1 LGRAALLIARS
12 PRQSASV
19 TWIAPPIPALCFR
32 KRGWTMNRK
41 LGALYGVATAV
52 LLATQPP
59 LSSPAAKAMS
69 PIKFVFLTQVA
80 LLISV
85 PLLLSRTRP
94 FPRDRLQSS
103 RSTALPHGR
112 KGKRCVFST
121 QFGNHYSMS
130 LGFIRPAQAFVN
142 RYGAKVGG
150 MERRQ
155 SQSLAPSE
163 AERNCTMAILAR
175 FLNNED
181 GATAIEYAL
190 IASLIAL
197 FIIVGVQTVG
207 TSVSTVFTEVGAAL
221 K

>member
-1 LGRAALLIARS
+1 MGRAALLIARS
-12 PRQSASV
+12 PRQSAPV

-94 FPRDRLQSS
+94 FPRDRLKSS
-103 RSTALPHGR
+103 LD
-112 KGKRCVFST
+112 
-121 QFGNHYSMS
+121 
-130 LGFIRPAQAFVN
+130 
-142 RYGAKVGG
+142 
-150 MERRQ
+150 RR
-155 SQSLAPSE
+155 
-163 AERNCTMAILAR
+163 R
-175 FLNNED
+175 FL
-181 GATAIEYAL
+181 
-190 IASLIAL
+190 
-197 FIIVGVQTVG
+197 TVG
-207 TSVSTVFTEVGAAL
+207 RANAAFSRHNSGTTTA
-221 K
+221 